1 MVIKVLGS
9 GASLGV
15 PLLTCICSTC
25 RSSDIKDK
33 RQRSSLL
40 ISIHNKNILIDIG
53 PDFRKQA
60 LQNNIQ
66 HQMIINVNGR
76 TNVNDIDSPTFSE
89 IGIVIDFPTV
99 YDNA

>member
-1 MVIKVLGS
+1 MIDFHKYYLQKPVEIHS
-9 GASLGV
+9 ASFWNYLR
-15 PLLTCICSTC
+15 LQIEFLHQIE
-25 RSSDIKDK
+25 
-33 RQRSSLL
+33 
-40 ISIHNKNILIDIG
+40 
-53 PDFRKQA
+53 

-76 TNVNDIDSPTFSE
+76 TNINDVDSPTFSE